1 MILLT
6 DQQLISNYINGD
18 EFALE
23 IIIKRHQKTIFNFIN
38 KKILNEELANDFF
51 QDTFIK
57 AILILKSGKY
67 QEEGKFIQWILRIA
81 NNLVID
87 YFRSSKK
94 YKMVSEIITDDSEI
108 SIFDLIGQTE
118 DSFEDELIKNQQKI
132 ELIQIVETLPS
143 EQKEMIKLRIFNDYS
158 FKDIAEELDI
168 SINTCLGRMRYA
180 LINLRKKLK
189 KENIY
194 MEI

>member
-1 MILLT
+1 
-6 DQQLISNYINGD
+6 
-18 EFALE
+18 
-23 IIIKRHQKTIFNFIN
+23 
-38 KKILNEELANDFF
+38 
-51 QDTFIK
+51 
-57 AILILKSGKY
+57 
-67 QEEGKFIQWILRIA
+67 
-81 NNLVID
+81 
-87 YFRSSKK
+87 
-94 YKMVSEIITDDSEI
+94 MVSEIITDDSEI
-108 SIFDLIGQTE
+108 SIFDLIGKTE

>member
-67 QEEGKFIQWILRIA
+67 Q
-81 NNLVID
+81 
-87 YFRSSKK
+87 
-94 YKMVSEIITDDSEI
+94 
-108 SIFDLIGQTE
+108 
-118 DSFEDELIKNQQKI
+118 
-132 ELIQIVETLPS
+132 
-143 EQKEMIKLRIFNDYS
+143 
-158 FKDIAEELDI
+158 
-168 SINTCLGRMRYA
+168 
-180 LINLRKKLK
+180 
-189 KENIY
+189 
-194 MEI
+194 